1 MVAKI
6 NADVTNGVVITSDT
20 SGELE
25 LQANGVTKAKVTANG
40 LQDANGNSLRGGMYR
55 NLIINGDMQI
65 AQRGTSSA
73 GEGATEG
80 FKTVDRWNYTTGGT
94 ATDGRF
100 TLTQDTA
107 DAPKDKGFGYCTKFD
122 CTTADTSIAAGEG
135 LIWRTK
141 LEGQT
146 LQAIKKGTASAEQ
159 ITLSFWAK
167 GTAATYAVELHDEDN
182 NRHNTQ
188 KFTITS
194 SWQKFTLTFA
204 ADTTGTFNNDNG
216 ASLGINFWLH
226 AGSNYTSGT
235 FTSNTWATRTLTNIA
250 VGIDSFYSSTANE
263 FFLTGIQ
270 LEIGEGAS
278 NFEFLPYDVQLQRC
292 QRYYEETDP
301 DGRVGLHGY
310 IKQTNT
316 KGRVFWNWKVK
327 KRSAPTLSVGFVTAG
342 LFTLRYGD
350 AGTRNCSNS
359 QVTLGLSTI
368 DCCTMDIEIAETM
381 LSGYGLTCDVRG
393 DLSGNTRLIADAEL

>member
-1 MVAKI
+1 MSSL
-6 NADVTNGVVITSDT
+6 VIQGDT
-20 SGELE
+20 SGSITVEAPSVAGTHTLT
-25 LQANGVTKAKVTANG
+25 LPKATGNIATDATVGLGTK
-40 LQDANGNSLRGGMYR
+40 
-55 NLIINGDMQI
+55 NLIINGNMQI
-65 AQRGTSSA
+65 AQRGTSA
-73 GEGATEG
+73 TGEGATEG

-94 ATDGRF
+94 ATAGRF

-107 DAPKDKGFGYCTKFD
+107 DAPKDQGFGYCTKFD

-182 NRHNTQ
+182 ARHNTQ
-188 KFTITS
+188 KFTVTT
-194 SWQKFTLTFA
+194 SWQRFTLTFA
-204 ADTTGTFNNDNG
+204 ADTTGAFNNDNG

-263 FFLTGIQ
+263 FFITGVQ
-270 LEIGEGAS
+270 LEIGENATP
-278 NFEFLPYDVQLQRC
+278 FEHRMYSQELAMC
-292 QRYYEETDP
+292 QRYYYVLAEGDNQAIA
-301 DGRVGLHGY
+301 VGY
-310 IKQTNT
+310 YYNATQ
-316 KGRVFWNWKVK
+316 
-327 KRSAPTLSVGFVTAG
+327 LSVVGTHPVQMRATPTVDQTTGTNYYSISRNNGNDPFNSFSVAGSTNNKNYYLFNNTQVSGIAGQAG
-342 LFTLRYGD
+342 LVYNYTASGGNAYV
-350 AGTRNCSNS
+350 A
-359 QVTLGLSTI
+359 LS
-368 DCCTMDIEIAETM
+368 
-381 LSGYGLTCDVRG
+381 
-393 DLSGNTRLIADAEL
+393 AEL